1 MSDVRF
7 TLYSIDNAIVPEML
21 CEAQLA
27 SDNAVKMLQKGVYVV
42 GYSFPVVP
50 KGQAR
55 IRTQMSA
62 AHSLEQIDLA
72 VDAFI
77 DVGKELG
84 II

>member
-1 MSDVRF
+1 
-7 TLYSIDNAIVPEML
+7 
-21 CEAQLA
+21 
-27 SDNAVKMLQKGVYVV
+27 MLQKGVYVV
-42 GYSFPVVP
+42 GFSFPVVP

-77 DVGKELG
+77 EVGKELG
-84 II
+84 VI